1 MDATLHFAPS
11 VYGYLPRVASGG
23 GAFGASAASH
33 MRQVV
38 LTRVD
43 IPFKANRGLFH

>member
-11 VYGYLPRVASGG
+11 VYCYRPKGMG
-23 GAFGASAASH
+23 GAFGISPASH
-33 MRQVV
+33 MRQQVE
-38 LTRVD
+38 LIRVD